1 MACRQHIVIGHLNFP
16 PVTTIFDDL
25 RATILERDSR
35 TVTLNDVFT
44 SAYHP

>member
-1 MACRQHIVIGHLNFP
+1 M
-16 PVTTIFDDL
+16 TTVFDDL
-25 RATILERDSR
+25 RATILERGLT